1 LQLAF
6 ITRPQTPEVITAS
19 TTWTDKVVA
28 AWGAQEPG
36 QPSGIW
42 IFKRGKKV
50 GEIPLPPRR
59 EAIRQLLVFGSWII
73 GCSETIIEVW
83 KSTTLEHYTTLYPQ
97 QSQAGVEL
105 TGGITTVPTY
115 LNKIFAGRADG
126 TVEIWNVS
134 TGKLLYTILP
144 SSSDL
149 GGVTALQ
156 AAPALHHLAI
166 AHESG
171 MVAIHNVRT
180 DKQLLTVNRA
190 GGSKTVPVTSI
201 SFRTDGLGAG
211 DDGRKDGVMAT
222 ASTTTG
228 DVTFWDLNKGG
239 RKMGVLR
246 GAHSPPSSSSS
257 SVSVPGGV
265 TKIEFLA
272 GQAVLLSSGLD
283 NALKSWIFDDV
294 PFSPIP
300 RILHERRGHAAPVSK
315 LMFLPPAADG
325 TDDTGKWLLSASQDR
340 SLWGWSLRRDG
351 QSTELSQGH
360 IRKKAKKMGALNASL
375 ASDGSPSLEDL
386 KAPRITCI
394 ACSMN
399 RDGGI
404 GAMPGEKQ
412 IWTPAGKGKSA
423 KDATISSTTG
433 WESVVTGHENNKFAR
448 TWFWGRK
455 RAGRWI
461 FETGDGSTVTCV
473 AISPCGTFALVG
485 SAAGGIDMFNLQSG
499 IHRQRFPP
507 RLTTTQAKRL
517 KAQQMEVI
525 TEPRN
530 SKMKFLRGIGKHTKA
545 VTGVQVDALN
555 RTVISCGEDGK
566 VKFWE
571 FNNGLLLH
579 ELDWSQTSINRMVY
593 HRPSDLIALSCNDGA
608 IRVVDIETR
617 KLVREL
623 WGCKGTVEELTF
635 SNDGRWI
642 ITASADS
649 VIRVWDLPTGHLIE
663 ALRFHSKPKSIAF
676 SNTGEF
682 LAIAHEDSV
691 GIQIWTNRT
700 LFTYVPTRQISST
713 DIVDMDAPTASGEGG
728 QSLVEAALTTT
739 LREEEETDEI
749 PMPLIDQLSDDL
761 LTLSL
766 VPKSQ
771 WQTLLHLDVI
781 RQRNKPK
788 EPPKAPEKA
797 PFFLPSMIATSKT
810 EQHQPQALIAPSDQQ
825 TEEMPA
831 PVSRISNIP
840 NPSTAHTSTFTSL
853 LRSEDMERIVAHLAS
868 LPPSSA
874 DLAIRTLDTSP
885 PYSELVRF
893 LNALTVR
900 LKQKRDY
907 ELVEAWVSVFLRCHG
922 DILTESVEVRE
933 ALDRWREQSMRESR
947 RIDDM
952 VGFCRGV
959 GNWIGGVI

>member
-1 LQLAF
+1 M
-6 ITRPQTPEVITAS
+6 
-19 TTWTDKVVA
+19 
-28 AWGAQEPG
+28 
-36 QPSGIW
+36 
-42 IFKRGKKV
+42 
-50 GEIPLPPRR
+50 
-59 EAIRQLLVFGSWII
+59 
-73 GCSETIIEVW
+73 
-83 KSTTLEHYTTLYPQ
+83 
-97 QSQAGVEL
+97 
-105 TGGITTVPTY
+105 PTY
-115 LNKIFAGRADG
+115 LNKIFTGRADG

-134 TGKLLYTILP
+134 TGKLLYTVLP
-144 SSSDL
+144 ASSDL

-156 AAPALHHLAI
+156 ATPALHHLAI

-171 MVAIHNVRT
+171 PVAIHNVRM

-190 GGSKTVPVTSI
+190 SGGKTVPVTSI
-201 SFRTDGLGAG
+201 SFRTDGLGTG

-222 ASTTTG
+222 ASSATG
-228 DVTFWDLNKGG
+228 DITFWDLNKGG

-257 SVSVPGGV
+257 SVSVPGGI
-265 TKIEFLA
+265 TRIEFLA

-300 RILHERRGHAAPVSK
+300 RILHERRGHAAPVST

-360 IRKKAKKMGALNASL
+360 VRKKAKKMGILNASL
-375 ASDGSPSLEDL
+375 SSDGNPSLEDL
-386 KAPRITCI
+386 KAPPITCM

-412 IWTPAGKGKSA
+412 IWTPAGKGKGA
-423 KDATISSTTG
+423 KDATISSITG
-433 WESVVTGHENNKFAR
+433 WESVVTGHENDRFAR

-461 FETGDGSTVTCV
+461 FETGDGSNVTSV
-473 AISPCGTFALVG
+473 AMSPCGTFALVG

-499 IHRQRFPP
+499 MHRQRFPP

-517 KAQQMEVI
+517 KAHQMEVAA
-525 TEPRN
+525 EPGN
-530 SKMKFLRGIGKHTKA
+530 SKTKFLRGIGKHLKA
-545 VTGVQVDALN
+545 VTGIQVDTLN
-555 RTVISCGEDGK
+555 RTVISCGQDGK
-566 VKFWE
+566 VKFWD
-571 FNNGLLLH
+571 FGNGLLLH
-579 ELDWSQTSINRMVY
+579 ELDWSLISINGMIY
-593 HRPSDLIALSCNDGA
+593 HRSSDLIALSCDDRA
-608 IRVVDIETR
+608 IRVVDIETK

-623 WGCKGTVEELTF
+623 WGCDGVVEDFTF

-642 ITASADS
+642 IAASADS
-649 VIRVWDLPTGHLIE
+649 VIHVWDLSTGHLIE
-663 ALRFHSKPKSIAF
+663 ALRFHSKPKAIAF

-682 LAIAHEDSV
+682 LATAHEDSV
-691 GIQIWTNRT
+691 GVQIWTNRT
-700 LFTYVPTRQISST
+700 LFTYIPTRQISPT
-713 DIVDMDAPTASGEGG
+713 DIVNMDAPAASGEGG
-728 QSLVEAALTTT
+728 QSMIEAALIEAP
-739 LREEEETDEI
+739 REEESDEI
-749 PMPLIDQLSDDL
+749 TTPLIDQLSEDL

-766 VPKSQ
+766 VPKPQ

-788 EPPKAPEKA
+788 ESPKPPEKA
-797 PFFLPSMIATSKT
+797 PFFLPSMTATSKS
-810 EQHQPQALIAPSDQQ
+810 EQQSQPLVALFDKQ
-825 TEEMPA
+825 EEPQA
-831 PVSRISNIP
+831 PVSRISKIP

-853 LRSEDMERIVAHLAS
+853 LRSTNKERIVAHLAS

-874 DLAIRTLDTSP
+874 DLAIRTLDMSP
-885 PYSELVRF
+885 PYSELVTF
-893 LNALTVR
+893 INALTAR

-907 ELVEAWVSVFLRCHG
+907 ELVETWVSVFLRCHG
-922 DILTESVEVRE
+922 DVLVESVEVRE
-933 ALDRWREQSMRESR
+933 ALEQWRAESTRESKR
-947 RIDDM
+947 VDDIL
-952 VGFCRGV
+952 GFCRGV